1 MIEKFSHPDNAH
13 NSHESKEVKTEKEIL
28 ILSLQY
34 CEKLLKKEIPLPCEV
49 KYEINFENLLRN
61 FTDIQSEISDQFER
75 RTGKIPAWKS
85 HDELEDFEID
95 GLEFEKIEDEIF
107 EAIENE
113 REVNPNGWFSQV
125 NEIIQNK
132 INTLPSTN
140 KENKNS
146 EERQSSHEGLLKYNI
161 TENIPG
167 LETVGISL
175 QDECLLIHI
184 DPLFKTKD
192 KNITLSDS
200 FLLLAKKIEAEYPN
214 IKAVVAESW
223 LVDSAFG
230 KRIGF
235 HEFPSRFENFYH
247 GDAFWGQFYDQEG
260 KLKKELIDEFLK
272 TGKAPYKIKAG
283 YFTREEF
290 LKKYLTQ

>member
-1 MIEKFSHPDNAH
+1 MNEKFPHPNIH
-13 NSHESKEVKTEKEIL
+13 NSYESKESQLKKEL
-28 ILSLQY
+28 FMLQLQY
-34 CEKLLKKEIPLPCEV
+34 CDKLAKQEIPLPCEV
-49 KYEINFENLLRN
+49 KYEVNFENLLRN
-61 FTDIQSEISDQFER
+61 FTDIQSEIDEQFEKQ
-75 RTGKIPAWKS
+75 TGKIPAWKKEG
-85 HDELEDFEID
+85 ELEDFEID

-107 EAIENE
+107 ENIENE
-113 REVNPNGWFSQV
+113 REINPEGWFSKV

-132 INTLPSTN
+132 IKTLPSSN
-140 KENKNS
+140 KENKTF
-146 EERQSSHEGLLKYNI
+146 EKRQSSREGLLKYNI

-167 LETVGISL
+167 LESVGISL

-192 KNITLSDS
+192 QNTTLNDS
-200 FLLLAKKIEAEYPN
+200 FLLLAKKIAAEYPN

-230 KRIGF
+230 KRMGF
-235 HEFPSRFENFYH
+235 HEFPSRFQNFYH

-260 KLKKELIDEFLK
+260 NLKKELIDEFLR

-290 LKKYLTQ
+290 LKKYLV

>member
-1 MIEKFSHPDNAH
+1 MIEKFSHFDAH
-13 NSHESKEVKTEKEIL
+13 NSHESKEAKLKTEIFML
-28 ILSLQY
+28 GLQY
-34 CEKLLKKEIPLPCEV
+34 CDKLLKKEIPLP
-49 KYEINFENLLRN
+49 YEIKDEIGFENLLRN
-61 FTDIQSEISDQFER
+61 FTDIQPEIHEQFEK

-85 HDELEDFEID
+85 DGEFEDFEID
-95 GLEFEKIEDEIF
+95 GLEFEKVEDEIF
-107 EAIENE
+107 EIIKNE
-113 REVNPNGWFSQV
+113 REVNPDGWFSQV

-140 KENKNS
+140 KENKTS
-146 EERQSSHEGLLKYNI
+146 EVRQSPREGLLRYNI

-167 LETVGISL
+167 LESVGISL
-175 QDECLLIHI
+175 QDECLLMHI

-192 KNITLSDS
+192 QNTTLSDS
-200 FLLLAKKIEAEYPN
+200 FSLLAKKIEAEYPN

-247 GDAFWGQFYDQEG
+247 GDGFWGQFYDQEG
-260 KLKKELIDEFLK
+260 NLKKELVDEFLR
-272 TGKAPYKIKAG
+272 TGKAPYKIKSG

-290 LKKYLTQ
+290 LKKYLV

>member
-1 MIEKFSHPDNAH
+1 MIEKFSHPDNTH
-13 NSHESKEVKTEKEIL
+13 NSHESKEVKTEKEIFM
-28 ILSLQY
+28 LSLQY
-34 CEKLLKKEIPLPCEV
+34 CDKLLKKEIPLPYEI
-49 KYEINFENLLRN
+49 KYEISFENLLRN
-61 FTDIQSEISDQFER
+61 FTDIQSEIHDQFEK
-75 RTGKIPAWKS
+75 RTGKIPAWK
-85 HDELEDFEID
+85 DAGELEDFEID

-113 REVNPNGWFSQV
+113 REVNPDGWFSQV
-125 NEIIQNK
+125 NEIIQNR

-140 KENKNS
+140 KENKTS
-146 EERQSSHEGLLKYNI
+146 EERQPFHEGLLKYNI

-167 LETVGISL
+167 LESVGISL

-184 DPLFKTKD
+184 DPLFKTKN

-200 FLLLAKKIEAEYPN
+200 FSLLAKKIEAEYPN

-260 KLKKELIDEFLK
+260 NLKQELVDEFLR
-272 TGKAPYKIKAG
+272 TGNPPYKIKAG

-290 LKKYLTQ
+290 LKKYLV